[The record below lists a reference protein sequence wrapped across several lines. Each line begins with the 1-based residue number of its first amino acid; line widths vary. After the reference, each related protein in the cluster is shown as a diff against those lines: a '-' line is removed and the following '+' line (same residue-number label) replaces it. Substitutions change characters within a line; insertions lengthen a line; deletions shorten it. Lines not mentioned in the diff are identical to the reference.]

1 MKRRAKYPELIEGRG
16 SKIAGI
22 AVLLA
27 GPVLMA
33 SLRFGKSEKHSA
45 PNMFRPASTPADAIF
60 HLSLFV
66 LVITGVIFAV

>member
-1 MKRRAKYPELIEGRG
+1 MKRRAKYPELIEGMG
-16 SKIAGI
+16 SKILL

-27 GPVLMA
+27 GSLLTA
-33 SLRFGKSEKHSA
+33 SLRFGKSEKPSP
-45 PNMFRPASTPADAIF
+45 PNVFRPASTPGDAIF

>member
-27 GPVLMA
+27 GSLLMA
-33 SLRFGKSEKHSA
+33 SLRFGKSEKPSA